1 MFKLPFFT
9 ELEGARRVLLA
20 GAGGGYDV
28 FCGLPLYHAL
38 RAAGKQVFL
47 ANISFTVLA
56 ALDGRRPAPAVLE
69 VTADTAGPPFVN
81 YFPEGYLCQ
90 WLRREGEEVTVYCFE
105 RTGVGPLRE
114 AYRALA
120 GELGVDTVVLVDGG
134 TDSLMRGDEPGLGTP
149 QEDVASIAAVDDLPV
164 ARKLLVCLGFGVD
177 AYHGVCHYHFLE
189 AVAELTRTGD
199 FLGAFSLLA
208 DMPEVQR
215 YSVAAAAVHDAMPQH
230 PSIVTSSILSA
241 LEGRYGD
248 YHATTRTAGS
258 KLWIN
263 PLMTLYWAFRLDA
276 VARRILYLE
285 AMKKT
290 ENWAEVN
297 RVILEHRAR
306 CPSRPWRDMPA

>member
-1 MFKLPFFT
+1 MFQLPFFT
-9 ELEGARRVLLA
+9 ELQGARRVLLA

-38 RAAGKQVFL
+38 RGAGKEVFL
-47 ANISFTVLA
+47 ANLSFTPLGALA
-56 ALDGRRPAPAVLE
+56 GRRPAPAVLA
-69 VTADTAGPPFVN
+69 VTADTEGPPFIN

-90 WLRREGEEVTVYCFE
+90 WFRRLGEELTVYCFE

-114 AYRALA
+114 AYRAVA

-149 QEDVASIAAVDDLPV
+149 HEDVASIAAVDDLAV

-177 AYHGVCHYHFLE
+177 AYHGVCHYYFLE
-189 AVAELTRTGD
+189 AVAELTRAGS

-208 DMPEVQR
+208 DMPEAVR
-215 YSVAAAAVHDAMPQH
+215 YAQAAAAVHNAMPQH

-241 LEGRYGD
+241 LEGRHGD
-248 YHATTRTAGS
+248 HHATPRTAGS
-258 KLWIN
+258 TLWIN

-276 VARRILYLE
+276 VARRVLYRE

-290 ENWAEVN
+290 ETWAEVN
-297 RVILEHRAR
+297 RVIVEHLAR
-306 CPSRPWRDMPA
+306 CPPRPWRDMPA

>member
-9 ELEGARRVLLA
+9 ELEGSRRVLLA

-38 RAAGKQVFL
+38 RGAGKEVSL
-47 ANISFTVLA
+47 ANLAFTPVEALA
-56 ALDGRRPAPAVLE
+56 GRRPAPAVLA
-69 VTADTAGPPFVN
+69 VTADTVGPGFIN

-90 WLRREGEEVTVYCFE
+90 WYRRQGEELTVYCFE

-114 AYRALA
+114 AYRAVV

-149 QEDVASIAAVDDLPV
+149 HEDVASLAAVDDLDV

-177 AYHGVCHYHFLE
+177 TYHGVCHYHFLE
-189 AVAELTRTGD
+189 AVAELTRAGA

-208 DMPEVQR
+208 DMPEAVR
-215 YSVAAAAVHDAMPQH
+215 YAQAAAAVHNAMPQH

-241 LEGRYGD
+241 LDGRYGD
-248 YHATTRTAGS
+248 YHATPRTAGS

-276 VARRILYLE
+276 VARRVLYLE
-285 AMKKT
+285 AMKRT
-290 ENWAEVN
+290 ETWAEVN
-297 RVILEHRAR
+297 RVIVEHLAR
-306 CPSRPWRDMPA
+306 CPSRPWHDMPA